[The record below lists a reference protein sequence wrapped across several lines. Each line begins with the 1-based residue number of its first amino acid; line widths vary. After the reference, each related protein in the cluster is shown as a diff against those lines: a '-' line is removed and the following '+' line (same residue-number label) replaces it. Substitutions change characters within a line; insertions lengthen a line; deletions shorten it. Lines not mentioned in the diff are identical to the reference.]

1 MNKLKGR
8 LFIMTYYI
16 VSLCFIAFDIVT
28 GLLKA
33 IYKGKINSTI
43 LREGLF
49 HKISELLV
57 VIGSGLLEYG
67 TSYVNIGVNLP
78 LVESVTVYIC
88 LIEIASIIENICE
101 MNPKLAKF
109 FKPYLEK
116 IKNMNDEKE
125 DDNE

>member
-8 LFIMTYYI
+8 LFIMAYYI
-16 VSLCFIAFDIVT
+16 VSLCFIAFDIIT

-33 IYKGKINSTI
+33 IYKGTINSTI

-67 TSYVNIGVNLP
+67 TAYVNLGINLP
-78 LVESVTVYIC
+78 LIESVTVYIC
-88 LIEIASIIENICE
+88 LIETASIIENICE